1 MESLRGHLR
10 SHRTTR
16 AWVAEEAAVPVPI
29 DDGERAIREALALQ
43 SRITDALL
51 GYAEAVA
58 GAFEALLK
66 AQTALEDG
74 GIYEIDEVAT
84 LAKAL
89 LQGVR
94 DAYSSARETVAGVQ
108 VPLEA
113 HKATLVACEEDLSKA
128 DIAEAEVQ
136 RYDAKV
142 DAMVD
147 AGKRRITASARAE
160 ARLARNREKQQVARH
175 TANVAK
181 GCAQDAMRN
190 CLSRQVNL
198 GEFAQKSVTGTAEAL
213 HRAMLRIEPILLN
226 GGGASPAPALSSET
240 SPKAGGTGFRAAMD
254 RRIIPTASGNPFSE
268 DFGKDDSAEN
278 LRTSSGRPGGSQPA
292 KQPAAQAANPF
303 DTDV

>member
-1 MESLRGHLR
+1 METLRGHLR

-29 DDGERAIREALALQ
+29 DDSERAIREALALQ

-74 GIYEIDEVAT
+74 GIYQIDEVAT

-94 DAYSSARETVAGVQ
+94 DAFSSARETVAGVQ

-113 HKATLVACEEDLSKA
+113 HRATLTACEEDLCKA

-142 DAMVD
+142 EAMVD
-147 AGKRRITASARAE
+147 AGKRKNTVSARAE
-160 ARLARNREKQQVARH
+160 ARLARNHEKLQVARH
-175 TANVAK
+175 TANVAR
-181 GCAQDAMRN
+181 GCAQDATRN

-198 GEFAQKSVTGTAEAL
+198 GEFAQTSVTGTAEAL
-213 HRAMLRIEPILLN
+213 HRAMLRLEPVLLN
-226 GGGASPAPALSSET
+226 GGSTSPALPQET
-240 SPKAGGTGFRAAMD
+240 SPKAGVNSFRAAMD
-254 RRIIPTASGNPFSE
+254 RRIIPTASQNPFSE
-268 DFGKDDSAEN
+268 DFGKDDSAAN
-278 LRTSSGRPGGSQPA
+278 ARNSAGRTGGTQAA
-292 KQPAAQAANPF
+292 KQPTTQAANPF

>member
-1 MESLRGHLR
+1 
-10 SHRTTR
+10 
-16 AWVAEEAAVPVPI
+16 
-29 DDGERAIREALALQ
+29 
-43 SRITDALL
+43 LL

-113 HKATLVACEEDLSKA
+113 HRATLLACEEDLSKA
-128 DIAEAEVQ
+128 DIAEAEVR
-136 RYDAKV
+136 RYDTKV
-142 DAMVD
+142 EAMVD

-160 ARLARNREKQQVARH
+160 ARLARNREKQQAARH

-198 GEFAQKSVTGTAEAL
+198 GEFAQKSVTGTAEAM
-213 HRAMLRIEPILLN
+213 HRAMLRLEPILLN
-226 GGGASPAPALSSET
+226 GGGASPALSNET
-240 SPKAGGTGFRAAMD
+240 SPKAGVNSFRAAMD

-268 DFGKDDSAEN
+268 DFGNSDSAEN
-278 LRTSSGRPGGSQPA
+278 PRNSSGRPGGTQATRQPA

>member
-1 MESLRGHLR
+1 METLRGHLR

-29 DDGERAIREALALQ
+29 DDGERAAREALALQ

-58 GAFEALLK
+58 GVFEALLK
-66 AQTALEDG
+66 AQSALEDG
-74 GIYEIDEVAT
+74 GIYQIDEVAA

-94 DAYSSARETVAGVQ
+94 DAYSSAKDTVAGVQ

-113 HKATLVACEEDLSKA
+113 HRATLTACEEDLSKA
-128 DIAEAEVQ
+128 DIAEAEER

-142 DAMVD
+142 EAMVD
-147 AGKRRITASARAE
+147 AGKRRITVSARAE
-160 ARLARNREKQQVARH
+160 ARLARNREKLQVARH
-175 TANVAK
+175 TANVAR

-198 GEFAQKSVTGTAEAL
+198 GELAQKSVTGTAEAL
-213 HRAMLRIEPILLN
+213 HRAMLRLEPVLLN
-226 GGGASPAPALSSET
+226 GGSTSPALPQET
-240 SPKAGGTGFRAAMD
+240 SPKAGVNSFRAAMD
-254 RRIIPTASGNPFSE
+254 RRIIPTAAGNPFSE
-268 DFGKDDSAEN
+268 DFGKDDSAAN
-278 LRTSSGRPGGSQPA
+278 VRNSSGCAGGTQAA
-292 KQPAAQAANPF
+292 KQPTTQAANPF